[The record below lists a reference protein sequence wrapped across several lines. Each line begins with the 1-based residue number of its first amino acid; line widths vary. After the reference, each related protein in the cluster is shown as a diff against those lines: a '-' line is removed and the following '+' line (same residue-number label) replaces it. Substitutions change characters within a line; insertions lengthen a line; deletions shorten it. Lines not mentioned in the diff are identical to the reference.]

1 MSKKEKNNPFRLFS
15 LFRKSAPVTAE
26 EDEQKQSSEAEQ
38 VSQEEAAAEV
48 IQNAIEVSGGSL
60 IYSLWHEWK
69 EAVDRQEE
77 SEEVQEE
84 TKETSDGQEE
94 KEASEG
100 EEERK
105 EIEETAEEPTK
116 MIGNQKRQYP
126 ESLEVFLEISEEGM
140 PLTDQ
145 ELEAERKRILDSLQ
159 ARVKKHPLFSKKEKK
174 EDDAEEE
181 EESLSIDAE
190 AIIYV
195 TRNRMAAWA
204 FILPPYGEGK
214 ALSRNQLDQS
224 LEEASVCEGIDQE
237 ALGNIIEEQPYFRLV
252 LIALGTPMVSGDDG
266 YVIEHFAQE
275 REKSFAVDDRG
286 KMDYRAQNSIQG
298 VREGE
303 VLCQIVAPTPGSDG
317 VNIQGDVIPAKAG
330 KEAKLLAG
338 RNTKISED
346 KTQLVATIDGQ
357 LKYQAGRFNVE
368 PRLDVSGDVN
378 YDVGNIDF
386 YGDVRITGDVR
397 EGFIVRSSGTV
408 TVDGL
413 VEAATIEAEGDVII
427 RNGIAGDERAVIKAG
442 GSVKAAYME
451 SCTIYA
457 GKEVHANNIIGSNI
471 YCDEKIVVKNGRG
484 TIIGGRHVAGQKIE
498 ATTIGCRA
506 ERPTELVVGE
516 TPNIQKRKED
526 LQKAIEKAG
535 KDLEEM
541 DRTIKYLAGS
551 SGDNAER
558 RQKMEEILMHRTV
571 LLDQHEKSQKELE
584 ELTQRGEG
592 GVKGR
597 IIADTVYPPTQIR
610 IRDYTYIVQDE
621 VGNANIH
628 VEENEIV
635 LH

>member
-15 LFRKSAPVTAE
+15 LFKKSAPVTAE
-26 EDEQKQSSEAEQ
+26 EDEQKQPVEAEQ
-38 VSQEEAAAEV
+38 VSQEEAAAEI

-77 SEEVQEE
+77 S
-84 TKETSDGQEE
+84 KEAQEE

-100 EEERK
+100 QEERK
-105 EIEETAEEPTK
+105 EIEEAVKETPQMT
-116 MIGNQKRQYP
+116 GNQERQYP
-126 ESLEVFLEISEEGM
+126 ESLEVFLEVSEEGM

-159 ARVKKHPLFSKKEKK
+159 AKVKKHPLFSKKEKK
-174 EDDAEEE
+174 KDDTEEEE
-181 EESLSIDAE
+181 EESRSIDAE
-190 AIIYV
+190 VIVYV

-214 ALSRNQLDQS
+214 ELSRNQLNQA
-224 LEEASVCEGIDQE
+224 LEEASVRKGVDEK
-237 ALGNIIEEQPYFRLV
+237 ALENIIEEQPYFRLV
-252 LIALGTPMVSGDDG
+252 LIALGTPMIPGTDG
-266 YVIEHFAQE
+266 YVIENFAKE
-275 REKSFAVDDRG
+275 REKSFAVDDHG
-286 KMDYRAQNSIQG
+286 KMDYHAQNSIQG

-303 VLCQIVAPTPGSDG
+303 VLCELVAPTPGSDG
-317 VNIQGDVIPAKAG
+317 VNVQGDVIPAKAG
-330 KEAKLLAG
+330 KEAKLQTG

-346 KTQLVATIDGQ
+346 KQQLIATMDGQ

-368 PRLDVSGDVN
+368 QRLDVSGDVN

-397 EGFIVRSSGTV
+397 DGFTVKSSGTV
-408 TVDGL
+408 IVEGL
-413 VEAATIEAEGDVII
+413 VEVAAIEAEGDVII

-442 GSVKAAYME
+442 GSVKAAYIE

-471 YCDEKIVVKNGRG
+471 YCDEKIIVRSGRG
-484 TIIGGRHVAGQKIE
+484 TIIGGKHVAGQKIE

-541 DRTIKYLAGS
+541 DRTIKYLAGV
-551 SGDNAER
+551 SGNNAER
-558 RQKMEEILMHRTV
+558 RRKMEELVQQRTIL
-571 LLDQHEKSQKELE
+571 LEQHEKSQKELE
-584 ELTQRGEG
+584 EIIQREEG
-592 GVKGR
+592 SVKGR
-597 IIADTVYPPTQIR
+597 IIADTVYPLTQIR

>member
-1 MSKKEKNNPFRLFS
+1 MSKKEKNNHFRLFS
-15 LFRKSAPVTAE
+15 LFKKSAPVTAE
-26 EDEQKQSSEAEQ
+26 EDEPKQSAEAEQ
-38 VSQEEAAAEV
+38 VSQEKEAAEV

-60 IYSLWHEWK
+60 IYSLWNEWK

-77 SEEVQEE
+77 SEEPPQMAENQE
-84 TKETSDGQEE
+84 
-94 KEASEG
+94 
-100 EEERK
+100 
-105 EIEETAEEPTK
+105 
-116 MIGNQKRQYP
+116 RQYP
-126 ESLEVFLEISEEGM
+126 ESLEVFLEVSEEGM

-159 ARVKKHPLFSKKEKK
+159 AKVKKHPLFTKKEEK
-174 EDDAEEE
+174 E
-181 EESLSIDAE
+181 EESQSIDAE
-190 AIIYV
+190 AIVYV

-214 ALSRNQLDQS
+214 ALSRNQLDQA
-224 LEEASVCEGIDQE
+224 LEEAFVREGVDQK
-237 ALGNIIEEQPYFRLV
+237 ALENIIEEQPYFRLL
-252 LIALGTPMVSGDDG
+252 LIALGTPMVPGADG
-266 YVIEHFAQE
+266 YVIENFAQE

-286 KMDYRAQNSIQG
+286 KVDYHDQNSIQG

-303 VLCQIVAPTPGSDG
+303 VLCQIVAPTPGTDG
-317 VNIQGDVIPAKAG
+317 VNVQGDVLPAKAG

-346 KTQLVATIDGQ
+346 DTQLVATIDGQ
-357 LKYQAGRFNVE
+357 LKYQVGRFNVE

-397 EGFIVRSSGTV
+397 DGFTVRSSGTV
-408 TVDGL
+408 TIDGL
-413 VEAATIEAEGDVII
+413 VEVAVIEAEGDVII
-427 RNGIAGDERAVIKAG
+427 RSGVAGDERAVIKAG
-442 GSVKAAYME
+442 GSVKASYIE

-457 GKEVHANNIIGSNI
+457 GKEVHANNIIGSNV
-471 YCDEKIVVKNGRG
+471 YCDEKIIVKNGRG
-484 TIIGGRHVAGQKIE
+484 TIIGGKHVAGKKIE

-516 TPNIQKRKED
+516 TPNIQRRKEE

-535 KDLEEM
+535 KELEEM
-541 DRTIKYLAGS
+541 DHTIKYLAGA
-551 SGDNAER
+551 SGNNAER
-558 RQKMEEILMHRTV
+558 RQKMEEIMRDRRI
-571 LLDQHEKSQKELE
+571 LLEQYEKSQKELE
-584 ELTQRGEG
+584 ELTQKGEESC
-592 GVKGR
+592 KGR
-597 IIADTVYPPTQIR
+597 IIADTVYPSTQIR

-621 VGNANIH
+621 IGNANIH

>member
-1 MSKKEKNNPFRLFS
+1 MSKKEKNNPFCLLS
-15 LFRKSAPVTAE
+15 LFRKNAPVKVE

-77 SEEVQEE
+77 SEEAV
-84 TKETSDGQEE
+84 
-94 KEASEG
+94 
-100 EEERK
+100 
-105 EIEETAEEPTK
+105 EEPPEMT
-116 MIGNQKRQYP
+116 GNQEKQYSEP
-126 ESLEVFLEISEEGM
+126 LEVFMEVSEEGM

-159 ARVKKHPLFSKKEKK
+159 AKVKKHPLFSQNKKK
-174 EDDAEEE
+174 EDDTEEE

-190 AIIYV
+190 VIIYV
-195 TRNRMAAWA
+195 SKNRMAAWA

-214 ALSRNQLDQS
+214 TLSRNQLDQA
-224 LEEASVCEGIDQE
+224 LEEALVREGVDQK
-237 ALGNIIEEQPYFRLV
+237 ALENIIEEKPYFRLV
-252 LIALGTPMVSGDDG
+252 LIALGTPMVPGTDG
-266 YVIEHFAQE
+266 YVIENFEQE
-275 REKSFAVDDRG
+275 KKKSFAVDDRG
-286 KMDYRAQNSIQG
+286 KMNYHAQNSIQG

-303 VLCQIVAPTPGSDG
+303 VLCQIVAPAPGVDG
-317 VNIQGDVIPAKAG
+317 VNVQGDLIPAKAG
-330 KEAKLLAG
+330 KEAKLLEG

-346 KTQLVATIDGQ
+346 KMQLVAAIDGQ

-368 PRLDVSGDVN
+368 PELDVSGDVN

-397 EGFIVRSSGTV
+397 EGFVVKSSGTV
-408 TVDGL
+408 IVDGL

-427 RNGIAGDERAVIKAG
+427 QNGIAGDERAVIKAG

-457 GKEVHANNIIGSNI
+457 GKEVHADNIIGSNV

-484 TIIGGRHVAGQKIE
+484 TIIGGRYVAGQKIE

-516 TPNIQKRKED
+516 TPNIQKRKEN
-526 LQKAIEKAG
+526 LREIIEKAG

-541 DRTIKYLAGS
+541 DRTIKYLAGL
-551 SGDNAER
+551 SGNNAER
-558 RQKMEEILMHRTV
+558 RQKMEELLRDRTT
-571 LLDQHEKSQKELE
+571 LLDQYEKSQKELE

-592 GVKGR
+592 NVKGR
-597 IIADTVYPPTQIR
+597 IIANTVYPSTQIH

-621 VGNANIH
+621 IGNANIH